1 MQSTTAAVQTAEREA
16 EQARERLTAAEARRA
31 AAAAER
37 DDRAAPYRAQQEA
50 AETAALEALSAGD
63 TETARKHVRQWGR
76 AEAAIQTRTKEHQ
89 RRIKNAE
96 ADMRAARRGIEDAE
110 AARRVAERGWA
121 DPCKTY
127 ERMWGIFQQAQ
138 AEGIGL
144 RIEMDDGPF
153 DLWGAELSEL
163 WDELEPGETLRLIDV
178 LPAR

>member
-1 MQSTTAAVQTAEREA
+1 MQTTTAAVQTAERGA
-16 EQARERLTAAEARRA
+16 EQARERLTAAEARR

-89 RRIKNAE
+89 RRIKAAE

-121 DPCKTY
+121 DPYKTY

-144 RIEMDDGPF
+144 RIEMDDGSF
-153 DLWGAELSEL
+153 DLWGADLSEL